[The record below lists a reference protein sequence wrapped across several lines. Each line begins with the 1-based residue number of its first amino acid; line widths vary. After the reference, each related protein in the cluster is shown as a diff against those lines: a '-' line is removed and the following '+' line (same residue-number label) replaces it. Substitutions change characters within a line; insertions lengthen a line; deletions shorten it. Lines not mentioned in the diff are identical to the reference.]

1 MSTDRTSGPS
11 SFPSLECKCDVLR
24 LVGYIGIMAKLRG
37 LLKASHFG
45 PTLIVT
51 SISFGF
57 AVHYWW
63 EGPAYVIAFGV
74 FTGQLVVGWSN
85 DLYDFDD
92 DLRHQR
98 TNKPL
103 VSGLITKQYLEKWL
117 RAMVP
122 FSFVANLLGPLGIRG
137 GLVYMLGIACGVAYN
152 FYFKF
157 SVLSPL
163 PYAIAFAALPSSIAI
178 SKDITPPLWMW
189 LGGAL
194 LGMAA
199 HFINVLKDMKEDH
212 VSGIKGLPQRLGT
225 RGSVVAAVVLISVSV
240 LVLL

>member
-1 MSTDRTSGPS
+1 
-11 SFPSLECKCDVLR
+11 
-24 LVGYIGIMAKLRG
+24 MAKLRG

-51 SISFGF
+51 SVSFGF

-117 RAMVP
+117 RVMVP